1 MATEKK
7 EEKTKKLDI
16 NEMLNSTNEDNVENA
31 IKSGNLMEV
40 EVTEEA
46 LENIS
51 KAQRARKVD
60 EAKNFI
66 NELMY
71 GVGKQKI
78 TLNKRKA
85 TTRIDKKYMTAL
97 GEIKDQFL
105 GTVGKDGK
113 KQPGTITAIDAKKKI
128 RDAKEEYRRALNEA
142 DKKQEELMQEL
153 RGQFPHYWCSDWDMV
168 I

>member
-1 MATEKK
+1 MAEKK
-7 EEKTKKLDI
+7 EEKKLDI
-16 NEMLNSTNEDNVENA
+16 NEMLNSTYEDNVANA

-60 EAKNFI
+60 EAN

-113 KQPGTITAIDAKKKI
+113 KQPGTITAIEARKKI
-128 RDAKEEYRRALNEA
+128 REAKEEYRKALSDA
-142 DKKQEELMQEL
+142 DKYQSELMDEL